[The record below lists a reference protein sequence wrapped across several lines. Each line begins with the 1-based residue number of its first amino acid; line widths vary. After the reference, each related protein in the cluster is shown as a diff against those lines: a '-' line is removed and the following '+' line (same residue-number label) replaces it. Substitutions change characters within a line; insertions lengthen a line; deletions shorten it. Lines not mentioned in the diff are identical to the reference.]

1 MKKLKD
7 FVLIRINGSLGERL
21 LIWASSIK
29 LLAKRIKGK
38 LRNNKTETA
47 NGYSYVDL
55 GLPSGLKW
63 AKCNVGA
70 ETETDYGYYFQWGD
84 IVDKSNAD
92 CSWESYKYCNGSFDT
107 LTKYNIFPLFGE
119 NPDDKTKLDSED
131 DAARVHMDGDWR
143 MPTNA
148 EIQELLENSENEWI
162 EDYKGS
168 GVNGRKFTSKN
179 NGNSIFI
186 PAAGICRYGSMD
198 YVGSSDSIWSSSLKD
213 DYPNLAWYL
222 HFNSDYCYIYG
233 SRRCIGRSVRGV
245 MD

>member
-21 LIWASSIK
+21 LIWASLIK
-29 LLAKRIKGK
+29 LLAKRINSKV
-38 LRNNKTETA
+38 RNNKTEIA
-47 NGYSYVDL
+47 NGQLYVDL

-70 ETETDYGYYFQWGD
+70 EKETDYGYYFMWGD
-84 IVDKSNAD
+84 IEDKSYD
-92 CSWESYKYCNGSFDT
+92 ECSWESYKYCNWSYDT
-107 LTKYNIFPLFGE
+107 LTKYNTFPLFGE
-119 NPDDKTKLDSED
+119 KPDDKTKLDLED
-131 DAARVHMDGDWR
+131 DAAKAHMGSDWR
-143 MPTNA
+143 MPTQT
-148 EIQELLENSENEWI
+148 EIQELLENTENEWV
-162 EDYKGS
+162 EDYKRS
-168 GVNGRKFTSKN
+168 GVNGRKFTSKI

-186 PAAGICRYGSMD
+186 PAAGIYRDGSVD
-198 YVGSSDSIWSSSLKD
+198 YVGSSGGIWSSSLKD

-222 HFNSDYCYIYG
+222 YFNSGDCYIYG

>member
-21 LIWASSIK
+21 LIWASLIK
-29 LLAKRIKGK
+29 LLVKRIKSK
-38 LRNNKTETA
+38 FKNKETEPA
-47 NGYSYVDL
+47 NGQLYVDL

-70 ETETDYGYYFQWGD
+70 KKETDYGYYFMWGD
-84 IVDKSNAD
+84 IEDKSD
-92 CSWESYKYCNGSFDT
+92 DECSWESYKYCNWSYDT
-107 LTKYNIFPLFGE
+107 LTKYNTFPLFGE
-119 NPDDKTKLDSED
+119 KPDDKTKLDSED
-131 DAARVHMDGDWR
+131 DAARVHMGGDWR
-143 MPTNA
+143 MPTQT
-148 EIQELLENSENEWI
+148 EIQELLENTENEWV
-162 EDYKGS
+162 EDFNGS
-168 GVNGRKFTSKN
+168 GVNGRKFSSKI

-186 PAAGICRYGSMD
+186 PAAGICRDGSVD
-198 YVGSSDSIWSSSLKD
+198 YVGSNGGIWSSSLKD

-222 HFNSDYCYIYG
+222 YFNSGDCYIYG

>member
-1 MKKLKD
+1 MKQLVKTADPTTLPTVNYD
-7 FVLIRINGSLGERL
+7 RVIYNSETDNVI
-21 LIWASSIK
+21 
-29 LLAKRIKGK
+29 IKG
-38 LRNNKTETA
+38 A
-47 NGYSYVDL
+47 NDNGHPYVDL

-63 AKCNVGA
+63 AKCNIGA
-70 ETETDYGYYFQWGD
+70 KKETDYGYYFQWSD

-131 DAARVHMDGDWR
+131 DTATQIMGSDWR
-143 MPTNA
+143 MPTQT
-148 EIQELLENSENEWI
+148 EIQELLENTNSEWV
-162 EDYKGS
+162 EDYNGS

-186 PAAGICRYGSMD
+186 PAAGICRDGSMD
-198 YVGSSDSIWSSSLKD
+198 YVGSSGGIWSSSLKD

-222 HFNSDYCYIYG
+222 HFNSGDCYIYG